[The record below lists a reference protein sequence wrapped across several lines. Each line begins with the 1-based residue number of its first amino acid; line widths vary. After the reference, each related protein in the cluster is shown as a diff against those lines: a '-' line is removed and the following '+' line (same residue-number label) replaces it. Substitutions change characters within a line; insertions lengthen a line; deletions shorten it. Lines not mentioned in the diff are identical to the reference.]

1 MKFTYEIR
9 VKNCPIC
16 GSEVSYHKDDRFF
29 IISCEKCKSNG
40 INISVSHEN
49 LEEAVKIW
57 NNRPLFD
64 KMSENFRYLNDF
76 FRFYSGELKDDS
88 IIDNLQ
94 GHECYKLFSNVF
106 YDSNKKTSGCLITK
120 TGEILPCVV
129 SHISAYKHYL
139 NIDDSDIAHDTLD
152 KAVFNGF
159 IRVSF
164 FGKCLISEFNK
175 NKINSEQISALY
187 KYIDSN
193 KNSLLS
199 NIRTW
204 GLSSPNDKS
213 SFYTSVFDYLN
224 AILLIN
230 C

>member
-16 GSEVSYHKDDRFF
+16 GSEVSYHKDDGLF
-29 IISCEKCKSNG
+29 IISCEKCKSSG
-40 INISVSHEN
+40 I
-49 LEEAVKIW
+49 
-57 NNRPLFD
+57 
-64 KMSENFRYLNDF
+64 
-76 FRFYSGELKDDS
+76 LKDDS

-120 TGEILPCVV
+120 AGEILPCVV

-139 NIDDSDIAHDTLD
+139 NMDDSDIAHDMLD

-164 FGKCLISEFNK
+164 FGKC
-175 NKINSEQISALY
+175 
-187 KYIDSN
+187 
-193 KNSLLS
+193 
-199 NIRTW
+199 
-204 GLSSPNDKS
+204 
-213 SFYTSVFDYLN
+213 
-224 AILLIN
+224 
-230 C
+230 